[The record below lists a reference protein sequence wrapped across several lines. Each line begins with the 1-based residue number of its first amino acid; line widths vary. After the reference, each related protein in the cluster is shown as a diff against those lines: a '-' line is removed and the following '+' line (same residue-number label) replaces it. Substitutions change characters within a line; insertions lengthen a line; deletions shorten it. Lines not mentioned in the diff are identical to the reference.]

1 MDGDRRLPWR
11 APLTFSCE
19 YTPLARDTLEGLG
32 AAVVEAQPRAR
43 YQILDC
49 ARHQNLASTGKR
61 RNPRANVNSDT
72 TNIVAD
78 HFALACMEPSTDLYA
93 ERPDFLGNG
102 TGAAN
107 AARWTVKGGEKT
119 VARCFHFMASKSRE
133 IAPDRGVM
141 IVEQIAPALVAECGG
156 FLGRADDVG
165 EENRGEDAVD
175 WDRGP

>member
-1 MDGDRRLPWR
+1 VEIGDCPG

-19 YTPLARDTLEGLG
+19 YTPLAGDTLEGFG

-61 RNPRANVNSDT
+61 RNPRAYVNSDT
-72 TNIVAD
+72 ANIVAD

-107 AARWTVKGGEKT
+107 AARWTVKGGEKA
-119 VARCFHFMASKSRE
+119 VSSCFHFMASKARE

-141 IVEQIAPALVAECGG
+141 IVEKIAPALIAECGG